1 MLHCKEKTMTPK
13 LQDLHQGSLLRA
25 HLNLRKVFEGAA
37 RLHDQFVDD
46 PVLEIFL
53 QHKSTTVLGN
63 VEVAVPYIMKLIL
76 TRCLWK
82 GVCACISSM
91 YLCSSRMAGKFSGF
105 LSKKY
110 SGGSPGTN
118 SSQRVRMPCAT
129 KALSKVVHTVKWH
142 FISLGQIFRLLA
154 NESKGEGIINH

>member
-37 RLHDQFVDD
+37 RLHDQLVDD

-63 VEVAVPYIMKLIL
+63 VEVAVPYIMRLIL

-129 KALSKVVHTVKWH
+129 KALSKVVYTVKSH
-142 FISLGQIFRLLA
+142 FISLGQI
-154 NESKGEGIINH
+154 SKWVQGRKDH